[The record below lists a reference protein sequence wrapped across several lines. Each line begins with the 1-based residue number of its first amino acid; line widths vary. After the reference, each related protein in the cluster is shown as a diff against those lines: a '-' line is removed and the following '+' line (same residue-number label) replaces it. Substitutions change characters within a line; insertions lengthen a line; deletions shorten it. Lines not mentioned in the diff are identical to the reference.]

1 MYYELPPKVRAFLF
15 PVETV
20 FYSIKGALFFV
31 SKFRLSV
38 YLLQG
43 REKWGGNSLTT
54 LFLGDERGVLFF
66 SDLLFSEEPVKESLG
81 KVFVWKIKA
90 RLNLEIPGT
99 DLIFIKM
106 DGLLSRFLPRKGFI
120 IIPEW
125 ILFMMDLSRPRQEVW
140 NLSRNKNKTLGENLN
155 KIKKQ
160 NYSYEMTR
168 DPSKFEYFYHQMY
181 LPHAWK
187 RFGKVTV
194 LTNFRDME
202 KAFKKGQLL
211 LIKRGNE
218 YVSGNILK
226 IDHDTVFSVSLG
238 IKEGKIEYLK
248 QGAST
253 ACYYFTILWAKERGY
268 RWVDF
273 GHCRSFLKDGVFNYK
288 KRWGMGIKLSTQLRT
303 VFGMKVCNFHQ
314 GVKTFLEKN
323 PFIFVE
329 QEKLKGLILVDQ
341 NHPLTLEEAQSLVK
355 TYSIPGLDCLI
366 VLSDQGFTQ
375 ETKEFGCS
383 NQKLH
388 LISGKSDSFF
398 QEFPHALHAVRA

>member
-20 FYSIKGALFFV
+20 FYSIKGVLFFV

-168 DPSKFEYFYHQMY
+168 DPSK
-181 LPHAWK
+181 L
-187 RFGKVTV
+187 
-194 LTNFRDME
+194 
-202 KAFKKGQLL
+202 
-211 LIKRGNE
+211 
-218 YVSGNILK
+218 
-226 IDHDTVFSVSLG
+226 
-238 IKEGKIEYLK
+238 
-248 QGAST
+248 
-253 ACYYFTILWAKERGY
+253 
-268 RWVDF
+268 
-273 GHCRSFLKDGVFNYK
+273 
-288 KRWGMGIKLSTQLRT
+288 
-303 VFGMKVCNFHQ
+303 
-314 GVKTFLEKN
+314 
-323 PFIFVE
+323 
-329 QEKLKGLILVDQ
+329 
-341 NHPLTLEEAQSLVK
+341 
-355 TYSIPGLDCLI
+355 
-366 VLSDQGFTQ
+366 
-375 ETKEFGCS
+375 
-383 NQKLH
+383 
-388 LISGKSDSFF
+388 
-398 QEFPHALHAVRA
+398 